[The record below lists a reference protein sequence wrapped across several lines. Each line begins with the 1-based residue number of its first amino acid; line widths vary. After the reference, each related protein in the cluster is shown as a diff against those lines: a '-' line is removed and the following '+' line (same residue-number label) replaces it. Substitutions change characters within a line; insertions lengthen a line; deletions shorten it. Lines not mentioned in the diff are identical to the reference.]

1 LHHVRQ
7 AEKRRKR
14 PKTWRGSKV
23 MELHMHRTENDLAR
37 SRVCSWPVI
46 VLSILGWCTSPS
58 AGPFIPANHDGT
70 SLDVVFRP
78 VMLPLTFAKDR
89 VHLAPKGGWSD
100 NPAGP
105 IICPI
110 RPFGG

>member
-1 LHHVRQ
+1 MSDKQRSVVNAPKHG
-7 AEKRRKR
+7 ADRKL
-14 PKTWRGSKV
+14 WNF
-23 MELHMHRTENDLAR
+23 HIQRTENDLAR
-37 SRVCSWPVI
+37 SRVCSWPII

-89 VHLAPKGGWSD
+89 VHLMPKGGWSN